1 MAPFKPYKTAE
12 IEATFVPSYGCAVLG
27 ARRAVERSPFRKIP
41 LSQFQFRPYVSASKS
56 HVQGTQCGLRVS
68 RPAGVTWE
76 MAGPGRLHKRAS
88 PVELFSVVVPPLPG
102 TPLRADLYHCYR
114 RGMMNQKRTNVVAS
128 NDAGK
133 AVKEAW
139 TVPSAPW
146 PELPRA
152 ELPSSELT
160 AADVPSAGPHRT
172 LTGTDLTGTD
182 LTGTDLT
189 GADLAGADLAG
200 ADLAGAGPTGAG
212 PTGTTLPRRDPLG
225 SHVPELQLPG
235 PQVPDLQ
242 LAGPQ
247 LAWPQLAGPQ
257 LAGPKVSEPQPPEP
271 DVPEPELSEPG
282 FAEVAFPEPEPST
295 ADDGRAASRATRA
308 GRAPAILPE
317 EDDTES
323 VVEAAGHF
331 RIYLGAVAGVGKTYD
346 MLNEGKR
353 RLERGTDV
361 VVCFVEAHK
370 RPLTEAL
377 LEGFEVVP
385 RQKVQYR
392 GAWFEEMDLD
402 AVLARHPKVAL
413 VDELA
418 HTNVPGSGRHAKR
431 WEDALELLDAGID
444 VITTLN
450 IQHVE
455 SLADAVEQMTG
466 AHVRER
472 VPDWVVRKADQIE
485 LVDSSPEQLRRRMLH
500 GNIYPAEKVPYA
512 LTHFF
517 QTDNLI
523 ALRELALRY
532 LADETEEELL
542 EHLRRHSQKRLWET
556 RERILVAVT
565 GAPGTDTLLR
575 RAARMASRAKG
586 ELNVVH
592 IISSDAKPDKDK
604 AVFESLRKLV
614 SDLGAHWYDVTHS
627 DPAQAIT
634 DFAQEHQITQIVLG
648 SSQRSRWQELTG
660 GGPIVRKVIRKA
672 GDLGIDV
679 HVIARRQLPPGF
691 DHASQLPEES

>member
-1 MAPFKPYKTAE
+1 
-12 IEATFVPSYGCAVLG
+12 
-27 ARRAVERSPFRKIP
+27 
-41 LSQFQFRPYVSASKS
+41 RP
-56 HVQGTQCGLRVS
+56 
-68 RPAGVTWE
+68 P
-76 MAGPGRLHKRAS
+76 
-88 PVELFSVVVPPLPG
+88 
-102 TPLRADLYHCYR
+102 
-114 RGMMNQKRTNVVAS
+114 
-128 NDAGK
+128 
-133 AVKEAW
+133 
-139 TVPSAPW
+139 
-146 PELPRA
+146 
-152 ELPSSELT
+152 
-160 AADVPSAGPHRT
+160 
-172 LTGTDLTGTD
+172 
-182 LTGTDLT
+182 
-189 GADLAGADLAG
+189 
-200 ADLAGAGPTGAG
+200 
-212 PTGTTLPRRDPLG
+212 
-225 SHVPELQLPG
+225 
-235 PQVPDLQ
+235 
-242 LAGPQ
+242 
-247 LAWPQLAGPQ
+247 
-257 LAGPKVSEPQPPEP
+257 EPQPPEP
-271 DVPEPELSEPG
+271 QPPEPQRSEPRRLVPHGAEAEPLAPELVEIEFPEPELAKEGAGSEMKLG
-282 FAEVAFPEPEPST
+282 T
-295 ADDGRAASRATRA
+295 AS
-308 GRAPAILPE
+308 GRAPAVLVE
-317 EDDTES
+317 GDDTAS

-361 VVCFVEAHK
+361 VVGFVEAHK

-377 LEGFEVVP
+377 LVGFEIVP
-385 RQKVQYR
+385 RQKVEYR
-392 GAWFEEMDLD
+392 GAWFEEMDID

-431 WEDALELLDAGID
+431 WEDVLELLDAGID

-472 VPDWVVRKADQIE
+472 VPDWVVRKANQIE

-500 GNIYPAEKVPYA
+500 GNIYPAEKIPYA
-512 LTHFF
+512 LSHFF

-565 GAPGTDTLLR
+565 GAPGTDVLLR
-575 RAARMASRAKG
+575 RAARMTARAKG

-592 IISSDAKPDKDK
+592 IISSDAKPEKDK
-604 AVFESLRKLV
+604 AVFESLRVLV
-614 SDLGAHWYDVTHS
+614 SDLGAHWYEVEQS

-660 GGPIVRKVIRKA
+660 GGPIVRKVIRRA

-679 HVIARRQLPPGF
+679 HVIARRQLPAGF
-691 DHASQLPEES
+691 DHAGGLPEES